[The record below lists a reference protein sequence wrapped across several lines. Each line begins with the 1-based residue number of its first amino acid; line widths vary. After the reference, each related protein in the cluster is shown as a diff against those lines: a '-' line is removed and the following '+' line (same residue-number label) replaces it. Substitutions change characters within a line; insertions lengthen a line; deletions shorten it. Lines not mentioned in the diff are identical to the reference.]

1 MLRVALR
8 PATVRS
14 AHAVVWGRYSSN
26 APAVVAEASSSTAA
40 TAASRSTTSRSGGS
54 TFGQRLA
61 AFTAGFTV
69 AGGCAYYFL
78 LGDLWQSAAQIDERI
93 AQLKED
99 VADANAALHQR
110 VLALEREVADLR
122 AER

>member
-1 MLRVALR
+1 MLRAALR
-8 PATVRS
+8 VSSLRAATAAAPRRL
-14 AHAVVWGRYSSN
+14 ASN
-26 APAVVAEASSSTAA
+26 APAVVAEAAKAEASAAAARSSS
-40 TAASRSTTSRSGGS
+40 RGSGGS

-99 VADANAALHQR
+99 VGDSTVALHQR

-122 AER
+122 AGR